1 MLNMHMQCHKDKKEE
16 CEQCGKK
23 FSLKA
28 ELKEHIKAV
37 HKKAFKCEEQDCG
50 KTYSCKQDLRR
61 HQKEA
66 HEKKVVKYSLRMAN
80 HVGKE

>member
-1 MLNMHMQCHKDKKEE
+1 MQHHKDKKEE
-16 CEQCGKK
+16 CEQCSKK

-37 HKKAFKCEEQDCG
+37 HEKAFKCKEQDCS
-50 KTYSCKQDLRR
+50 KTYRDLRR

-66 HEKKVVKYSLRMAN
+66 HEKKVIYICEVQLQNGKTCSKRMT
-80 HVGKE
+80 GK